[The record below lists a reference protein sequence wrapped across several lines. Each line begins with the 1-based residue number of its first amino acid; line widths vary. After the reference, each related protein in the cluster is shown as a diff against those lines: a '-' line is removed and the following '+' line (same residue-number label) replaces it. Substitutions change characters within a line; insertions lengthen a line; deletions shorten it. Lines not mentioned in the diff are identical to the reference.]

1 VNKYVTFREYL
12 GSSLIIWQYPCCSST
27 SLLCCV
33 VCFVLP
39 CLSSCCVF
47 CLSLFIFVLCLI
59 CPMLSVYL
67 DCPFVIALSVSSNLY
82 FTGYWP
88 LIFSDVLPL
97 ACYSCSESSSNTKC
111 NFAKITCPSS
121 YVCYTEISRRPIVVK
136 RYTKVS
142 HSG

>member
-1 VNKYVTFREYL
+1 MNKYVTFREYL
-12 GSSLIIWQYPCCSST
+12 GSSLVIWQDPCCSST
-27 SLLCCV
+27 SLFCCV

-39 CLSSCCVF
+39 CLSSSCVLYAQCCQCIWIVHSW
-47 CLSLFIFVLCLI
+47 L
-59 CPMLSVYL
+59 P
-67 DCPFVIALSVSSNLY
+67 PSVSSNVY